1 MKYLILVRNLLLPFT
16 ASVFI
21 CISTA
26 SYAQGDR
33 TAGSEKARH
42 CQVCH
47 GVGGRS
53 TNATYPILAGQHSKY
68 IEKQLRAFKTGT
80 RKDPIMNGMAS
91 KLSEQDIEDV
101 AAYFSS
107 NTQQQ

>member
-1 MKYLILVRNLLLPFT
+1 MIHLISIQKLFLSLAT
-16 ASVFI
+16 SVII

-33 TAGSEKARH
+33 SAGSEKARH

-53 TNATYPILAGQHSKY
+53 TNETYPILAGQHSKY

-107 NTQQQ
+107 NAPQ

>member
-1 MKYLILVRNLLLPFT
+1 MKHFISVRKLLFLLV

-21 CISTA
+21 CISTV
-26 SYAQGDR
+26 SYAQGNR

-53 TNATYPILAGQHSKY
+53 TNETYPVLAGQHSKY

-91 KLSEQDIEDV
+91 KLSDQDIEDV

-107 NTQQQ
+107 NSSQ